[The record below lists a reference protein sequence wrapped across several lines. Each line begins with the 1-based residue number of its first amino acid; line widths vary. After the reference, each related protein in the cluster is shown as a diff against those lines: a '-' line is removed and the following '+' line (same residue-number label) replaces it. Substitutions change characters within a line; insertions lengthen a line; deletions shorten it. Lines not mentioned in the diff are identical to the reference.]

1 MFVATTDSYLKW
13 AVGLNNLIP
22 QSWRTSLVLVK
33 SLQNPSVR
41 QIELAVNDPNSDS
54 IVREHIFATVRRV
67 MRTKPDII
75 LVAAT
80 GPFLVLFRW
89 LLDLTPE
96 GRRVKLVSGS
106 PGIAYHLV
114 GAPLRARTSADL
126 LLMASKAELER
137 ISGALKD
144 VAVTTK
150 LALASLPFLD
160 ASAAKQKHEG
170 PEVLIF
176 APQPDMPKTLEDR
189 QKVLIELSRLR
200 KEFPAL
206 RIIVKLR
213 AIEGESQTHFEAHP
227 YPLLS
232 EQLAELGLISAGDF
246 EFEVG
251 TISEFL
257 KNSNAT
263 LVTVSSTAALE
274 SLAMGNP
281 TQIISD
287 FGVEDALANAVFED
301 SGLVWSIRD
310 YGLARLQ
317 KPNQAWLEK
326 NYFHKKSE
334 DNWIQALAQLTESK
348 RVSPKRIFPTNI
360 GKSLLFGEFLRV
372 IFPNSLGIALIKYLK
387 LILGKNPS

>member
-41 QIELAVNDPNSDS
+41 QIELAVNDPNSES

-144 VAVTTK
+144 MAVTTK

-334 DNWIQALAQLTESK
+334 DNWVQALAQLTESK

-360 GKSLLFGEFLRV
+360 GKSLLFGELLRV

>member
-22 QSWRTSLVLVK
+22 QSWRTSIVLVK

>member
-13 AVGLNNLIP
+13 AVGLEDLLP
-22 QSWRTSLVLVK
+22 QSWRTSIVLVK
-33 SLQNPSVR
+33 SLQNPSNR
-41 QIELAVNDPNSDS
+41 QIELAVGEPNSDS
-54 IVREHIFATVRRV
+54 IVCEHIFATIRRV
-67 MRTKPDII
+67 VRTKPDIVV
-75 LVAAT
+75 VAAT

-89 LLDLTPE
+89 LLDMTP
-96 GRRVKLVSGS
+96 GGSRVKLVSGS

-114 GAPLRARTSADL
+114 GSPLLARTSADL
-126 LLMASKAELER
+126 LLMASKAELGR
-137 ISGALKD
+137 IGGALK
-144 VAVTTK
+144 AMAATTQ
-150 LALASLPFLD
+150 LALASLPFLNAA
-160 ASAAKQKHEG
+160 ASKPKHPG

-176 APQPDMPKTLEDR
+176 APQPDMPKTREDR

-213 AIEGESQTHFEAHP
+213 AIEGEAQTHFEAHP
-227 YPLLS
+227 YP
-232 EQLAELGLISAGDF
+232 QLAEQLTELGLVSAGDF

-251 TISEFL
+251 AISEFL

-263 LVTVSSTAALE
+263 LVTLSSTAALE

-287 FGVEDALANAVFED
+287 FGVEDTLANAVFEH

-317 KPNQAWLEK
+317 KPNQEWLER
-326 NYFHKKSE
+326 NYFHEKSE
-334 DNWIQALAQLTESK
+334 DNWVQALSDLTESK

-372 IFPNSLGIALIKYLK
+372 IFPNSFGIALIKYLK
-387 LILGKNPS
+387 LVLGKNSS

>member
-67 MRTKPDII
+67 MHTKPDII

-144 VAVTTK
+144 MAVTTK

-334 DNWIQALAQLTESK
+334 DNWVQALAQLTESK

-360 GKSLLFGEFLRV
+360 GKSLLFGELLRV

>member
-13 AVGLNNLIP
+13 AVGLNGLIP
-22 QSWRTSLVLVK
+22 QSWRSSLVLVK

-41 QIELAVNDPNSDS
+41 QIELAVAQPDSDS
-54 IVREHIFATVRRV
+54 LVREHIFATISRV

-75 LVAAT
+75 VVAAT

-89 LLDLTPE
+89 LLDLTPA
-96 GRRVKLVSGS
+96 GRQVKLVSGS

-137 ISGALKD
+137 ISGALKEMS
-144 VAVTTK
+144 ATTK

-160 ASAAKQKHEG
+160 TSASKLKDEG

-206 RIIVKLR
+206 RIIIKLR
-213 AIEGESQTHFEAHP
+213 AIEGEAQTHFEAHP
-227 YPLLS
+227 YPQLS
-232 EQLAELGLISAGDF
+232 EQLSEMGLISAGDF

-274 SLAMGNP
+274 SLVMGNP

-387 LILGKNPS
+387 LILGKNSS

>member
-13 AVGLNNLIP
+13 AVGLNDLIP

-33 SLQNPSVR
+33 SLQNPSLR
-41 QIELAVNDPNSDS
+41 QIELAVGEKNSDS
-54 IVREHIFATVRRV
+54 IVREHVFSTIRRV

-75 LVAAT
+75 VVAAT

-89 LLDLTPE
+89 LLDLTPQ
-96 GRRVKLVSGS
+96 GSQVKLVSGS

-126 LLMASKAELER
+126 LLMAGKAELER
-137 ISGALKD
+137 IAGALKAMS
-144 VAVTTK
+144 VNTK
-150 LALASLPFLD
+150 LALATLPFLNA
-160 ASAAKQKHEG
+160 ASSKPKHPG

-213 AIEGESQTHFEAHP
+213 AIEGEAQTHFEAHP
-227 YPLLS
+227 YPRLA
-232 EQLAELGLISAGDF
+232 EELAELGLISAGDF

-251 TISEFL
+251 SISEFL

-274 SLAMGNP
+274 SLAMGNS

-301 SGLVWSIRD
+301 SGLVWNIRD

-317 KPNQAWLEK
+317 KPNQVWLEK

-334 DNWIQALAQLTESK
+334 DNWVQALSQLTESK

-372 IFPNSLGIALIKYLK
+372 IFPNAVGIALIKYLK
-387 LILGKNPS
+387 LVLGKNSS

>member
-41 QIELAVNDPNSDS
+41 QIELAVNDPNSES

-75 LVAAT
+75 VVAAT

-144 VAVTTK
+144 MAVTTK

-326 NYFHKKSE
+326 NYFHKKLE
-334 DNWIQALAQLTESK
+334 DNWVPALAQLTESK

-360 GKSLLFGEFLRV
+360 GKSLLFGELLRV